1 MTARAF
7 AGLAFVASLLFLVLA
22 HRRLRD
28 RARAE
33 EADGLLHEAF
43 ERLEH
48 PAPQGDRTPRSG

>member
-7 AGLAFVASLLFLVLA
+7 AGLAFFASLLLLVLA

-28 RARAE
+28 RVRAE
-33 EADGLLHEAF
+33 EADGLLSEAF

-48 PAPQGDRTPRSG
+48 AAEQGDRAPRSG